1 MERAYRHVRRDV
13 GPDLPWILTL
23 SDEHRLLF
31 RERGQVMAESL
42 LLFLDAARP
51 ETADRHFAAAL
62 AAAEEQGA
70 VAAGLGLSLSQTVEG
85 FLRFRAPFQQEL
97 ALTARRRG
105 FDTPEM
111 SDLLGAAERA
121 MDRLLVAT
129 MSGHSRASGD
139 QASVSPGLT
148 TPVS

>member
-1 MERAYRHVRRDV
+1 
-13 GPDLPWILTL
+13 
-23 SDEHRLLF
+23 
-31 RERGQVMAESL
+31 MAESL

-85 FLRFRAPFQQEL
+85 FLRFRAPFQQGL

-111 SDLLGAAERA
+111 SACGPP
-121 MDRLLVAT
+121 
-129 MSGHSRASGD
+129 SGRWTDFSWRR
-139 QASVSPGLT
+139 
-148 TPVS
+148 